1 MNICSSF
8 FHSEKSPN
16 GDPKIHHATSMQE
29 KKKLPKTTAPKY
41 NVTMSPHFCHIP
53 LPLNFKTL
61 NGFLPPKFHF
71 TIPCHLP
78 YSTPPYHVAIV
89 ILLLLLS

>member
-1 MNICSSF
+1 MVKNHQMATQKSTMQHACKNF
-8 FHSEKSPN
+8 FKN
-16 GDPKIHHATSMQE
+16 
-29 KKKLPKTTAPKY
+29 LPKTMALKY

-61 NGFLPPKFHF
+61 KGFLPPKFHS

-78 YSTPPYHVAIV
+78 YSTLPYHVAIV
-89 ILLLLLS
+89 ILLLLLG